1 VIELWDSVEPWV
13 FGSIGAV
20 ALAAGG
26 AVLRS
31 AFATVPAPARTSL
44 PTESRADIEDLRNKL
59 AGADA
64 KVADLQGQLSAA
76 NSAHDAQR
84 AEMVEQRQR
93 AERQVQG
100 AQAEIE
106 RLSRE
111 LETEKNEKAEL
122 QSTLKAAGDER
133 DGSRAKVEAL
143 ERLVEGVRARSRQLA
158 EELKKLKGE

>member
-1 VIELWDSVEPWV
+1 VIELWPSVEPWV
-13 FGSIGAV
+13 FGTLGAL

-31 AFATVPAPARTSL
+31 AFATVPAQTRALPAEGRG
-44 PTESRADIEDLRNKL
+44 DMEDLLNKL
-59 AGADA
+59 AGADM
-64 KVADLQGQLSAA
+64 KLADLQGELSAA
-76 NSAHDAQR
+76 TSAHDAQR

-106 RLSRE
+106 RLTSE
-111 LETEKNEKAEL
+111 LETEKNETAEL
-122 QSTLKAAGDER
+122 QNKLKVAGEER
-133 DGSRAKVEAL
+133 DGARAKVEAL

>member
-1 VIELWDSVEPWV
+1 VIELWPSIEPWV
-13 FGSIGAV
+13 FGSIGAL
-20 ALAAGG
+20 ALALGG

-31 AFATVPAPARTSL
+31 AFATVPAPVRTSL
-44 PTESRADIEDLRNKL
+44 PGESRADIEELRNKL
-59 AGADA
+59 AGADM
-64 KVADLQGQLSAA
+64 KLADLQGQLSAA
-76 NSAHDAQR
+76 TTAHDAQR

-111 LETEKNEKAEL
+111 LEAEKSATAEL
-122 QSTLKAAGDER
+122 QNKLKAAGEE
-133 DGSRAKVEAL
+133 GAGARAKVEAL